1 MDGVM
6 NDVVNYCNAAS
17 WKDCLICLLLQFLL
31 KPHHQCGYP
40 LVNIPKTTEN
50 HHVYWVNQL
59 FLWPFSIAMLNYQSI
74 FAMVMWMVVLTCF
87 NHLEKYEFVNGK
99 NDIPYMKWTIKHV

>member
-40 LVNIPKTTEN
+40 LVNIQKTT
-50 HHVYWVNQL
+50 
-59 FLWPFSIAMLNYQSI
+59 
-74 FAMVMWMVVLTCF
+74 
-87 NHLEKYEFVNGK
+87 GK
-99 NDIPYMKWTIKHV
+99 ITMFIG

>member
-40 LVNIPKTTEN
+40 LVNIQKTTEN
-50 HHVYWVNQL
+50 HNVYWVNQL
-59 FLWPFSIAMLNYQSI
+59 FL
-74 FAMVMWMVVLTCF
+74 
-87 NHLEKYEFVNGK
+87 
-99 NDIPYMKWTIKHV
+99 

>member
-40 LVNIPKTTEN
+40 LVNIQKTTEKSPC
-50 HHVYWVNQL
+50 L
-59 FLWPFSIAMLNYQSI
+59 LGKSTI
-74 FAMVMWMVVLTCF
+74 FMIIF
-87 NHLEKYEFVNGK
+87 NSYVSLPEGS
-99 NDIPYMKWTIKHV
+99 